1 MEKFKEYIN
10 PFDKMIPEEWDIIKT
25 MAELKVLKKE
35 DSLIQQNAFFE
46 KEVFIEKGIIRAYI
60 IDDDGNEKSIAFY
73 EEGKFMS
80 TSTLRTLNGR
90 SLHHYQAMC
99 KTELILFNSNELKSF
114 FSNNN
119 FLSEIGKTIKEGEIK
134 RQNNRDNCLLQVKGR
149 DKYLNFIKHY
159 PNIELHISQKHI
171 ASYLGITP
179 ISLSR
184 IKSNLRKM

>member
-1 MEKFKEYIN
+1 
-10 PFDKMIPEEWDIIKT
+10 MIPEEWDIIKT

-73 EEGKFMS
+73 EEG
-80 TSTLRTLNGR
+80 
-90 SLHHYQAMC
+90 
-99 KTELILFNSNELKSF
+99 KSF